1 MLHGWPIGAC
11 LRCRPI
17 GATAASRHQCR
28 MVTLGLVPVRFREV
42 DQGAGA
48 VGVYLQQGALNPLT
62 FQKRF

>member
-28 MVTLGLVPVRFREV
+28 MVTLGLVPYAFAKSTRAPAPWESTYN
-42 DQGAGA
+42 QGHI
-48 VGVYLQQGALNPLT
+48 T
-62 FQKRF
+62 R